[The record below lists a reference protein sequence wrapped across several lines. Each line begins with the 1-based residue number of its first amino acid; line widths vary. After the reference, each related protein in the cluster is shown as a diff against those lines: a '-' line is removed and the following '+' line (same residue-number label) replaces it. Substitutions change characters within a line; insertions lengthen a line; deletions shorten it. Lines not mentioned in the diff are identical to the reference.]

1 MWRTSAG
8 PLRAGHKHTHARCA
22 APHPIGIGGLAIL
35 CTRSCRPRASAQL
48 GTRRRPGGVTLCRTQ
63 RWGRFGCATLR
74 WCGSAGLRA
83 PSSRPLRP
91 PRAPPPS
98 ADAPSQPCAPHR
110 THTGARTRCA
120 RHTRSSGE
128 CEEHG
133 AMRWP
138 PPKNSTVVTILHS
151 CLYAVL
157 PRARGGRAAVA
168 ARRAAKPGRAAA
180 QPPQPQSGRAPA
192 RRRGRTF
199 LRGVPAAAARPSGDC
214 EGHGNMRW

>member
-1 MWRTSAG
+1 MRAARPPIRLALVGLRFSASALAAPGRRPSWLRVGGPVGSGCAAHSAG
-8 PLRAGHKHTHARCA
+8 VALGAQRSAGA
-22 APHPIGIGGLAIL
+22 AVP
-35 CTRSCRPRASAQL
+35 
-48 GTRRRPGGVTLCRTQ
+48 
-63 RWGRFGCATLR
+63 
-74 WCGSAGLRA
+74 GSAGLRA

-133 AMRWP
+133 AMRWS
-138 PPKNSTVVTILHS
+138 PPKNSTVVTISYS

-168 ARRAAKPGRAAA
+168 ARRAAKLGRAAA

-199 LRGVPAAAARPSGDC
+199 LRGVPAAAARSSGDC